1 MEKSKNW
8 EDYTPED
15 NEALYTEDFDLMK
28 ELGLKPAEEEQTS
41 AGFVSVEQG
50 LKPAEEEQTSAGF
63 VTVEQLERQQLLQLG
78 FSKNLLEK
86 PNTRTSEE
94 EVVLLKQQLLRE
106 QQLRQKAED
115 EVGMTLVRLRLKWPL
130 KFQTHKPEKTVS

>member
-1 MEKSKNW
+1 MEMSKNW

-28 ELGLKPAEEEQTS
+28 ELGLKPAEEEQTSAGFVTVEQGLKPAEEEQTS

-78 FSKNLLEK
+78 FSTNLLEK

-94 EVVLLKQQLLRE
+94 EVVWLKQQLLRE
-106 QQLRQKAED
+106 QQLRQKQRMKSA
-115 EVGMTLVRLRLKWPL
+115 
-130 KFQTHKPEKTVS
+130 